1 MRTVVV
7 DTGAWIALLSRDDRY
22 FEAARAHYEALRH
35 EGARL
40 VTTNYVVD
48 EAATRFRYGAGLS
61 AALSYRRMLDEAVS
75 HRQLRIAWVD
85 ETVEREGWRILE
97 QYADVELSLTDAVT
111 GAVARRGRIREVFG
125 FDRDFEALGLLVL
138 PVR

>member
-22 FEAARAHYEALRH
+22 FEAARAHYEALRQ

-48 EAATRFRYGAGLS
+48 EAATRFRHGAGCRPPS
-61 AALSYRRMLDEAVS
+61 PTAACSTRR
-75 HRQLRIAWVD
+75 
-85 ETVEREGWRILE
+85 
-97 QYADVELSLTDAVT
+97 
-111 GAVARRGRIREVFG
+111 
-125 FDRDFEALGLLVL
+125 
-138 PVR
+138 